1 MFNIKL
7 LKFWTGNDTPHYFH
21 PAVCQ
26 AASDWVMTMQTFNG
40 AGDTY
45 GPVEYT
51 TSTDQGQSWSK
62 VQPLT
67 ALKST
72 ILDGGVKEGIADVR
86 TFYHEP
92 TKSVIA
98 LGCTTYY
105 GAEKCLLENSNFD
118 RQKYSTRPVYA
129 IRNAQGEWS
138 ERRELTH
145 SSFAT
150 CNDWRAACTQIEILP
165 DGNIIIPIYYAPN
178 QASKASVVATLL
190 CSFDGKNITVDKV
203 GKQVDNG
210 DCTSYLVEPSIVK
223 FAGKFLLTLRTGE
236 QRGYVTVSDDGLS
249 WSNVSS
255 WCWDDG
261 DPLLTT
267 NTQQHW
273 LKLKDKLYLVY
284 TRSADDNQDVMRWRA
299 PLFMAEVDTDKIC
312 LKRHTEQVVLP
323 LIRKRNLPY
332 ISGNYHV
339 SSITADLATVSDG
352 QLWFRVEKGATPAE
366 DYIAEYDSF
375 VTIAKITP

>member
-1 MFNIKL
+1 MFNIEL

-45 GPVEYT
+45 GPVEYA
-51 TSTDQGQSWSK
+51 TSIDQGQSWSSP
-62 VQPLT
+62 QPLI

-72 ILDGGVKEGIADVR
+72 VLDGGVKEGIADVR
-86 TFYHEP
+86 TFYHAP
-92 TKSVIA
+92 TKSLIA
-98 LGCTTYY
+98 LGSTTYY
-105 GAEKCLLENSNFD
+105 GAEKCLLENPNFD

-129 IRNAQGEWS
+129 VRNAQGEWS

-145 SSFAT
+145 SAFAA
-150 CNDWRAACTQIEILP
+150 CCDWRTACTQIVILANG
-165 DGNIIIPIYYAPN
+165 DLLIPIYYTPEQATAPC
-178 QASKASVVATLL
+178 AVATLH
-190 CSFDGKNITVDKV
+190 CSFDGENITVNKV
-203 GKQVDNG
+203 GKRVASG
-210 DCTSYLVEPSIVK
+210 ACTSYFVEPSMVQ
-223 FAGKFLLTLRTGE
+223 FADKFLLTLRTGE
-236 QRGYVTVSDDGLS
+236 QRGYMAVSDDGLS
-249 WSNVSS
+249 WHNVST
-255 WCWDDG
+255 WDWDDG
-261 DPLLTT
+261 EPLLTT

-273 LKLKDKLYLVY
+273 LKLKGKLYLVY

-299 PLFMAEVDTDKIC
+299 PLFMAEVDTDKLV
-312 LKRHTEQVVLP
+312 LKRHTEQIVLP
-323 LIRKRNLPY
+323 LIRKDNLPY

-352 QLWFRVEKGATPAE
+352 QLWYRVEKGATPAE

-375 VTIAKITP
+375 VAIAKITP